1 LDIHQGMTLREP
13 GSVNAVLMGCCRAV
27 PNDIFGD
34 QVDRTPLSPTIS
46 VIIVNWNG
54 RDALEC
60 CLRSLEADAFA
71 AEATELIV
79 VDNGSSDGS
88 VELLERVF
96 PSARVIRNAENVGF
110 APAVNQGI
118 RNARGEYV
126 ALVNNDVVA
135 TGGWLE
141 ELKRALDADPCR
153 WAAAAQMRYLH
164 QPGRINSAGFLV
176 DLAGRARD
184 RNDGMPAS
192 AEPSEPIEVFGASG
206 GAVLIRRSVIDEIG
220 SFDEQYFAYLEDVDL
235 AWRARRA
242 GYTCIYVPAAVVLHE
257 HSATSN
263 RVKGLK
269 TYLSVRNHVWTLA
282 KNASPRQ
289 LVVAA
294 PVLAVLWMWTI
305 LIAAFEQRDTAGIR
319 GLWHGLR
326 EVPALRRRSHGPYL
340 RLREFA
346 MPRPFRYRLAARAR
360 REFAARTVEPEI
372 QQLADAARIAITR
385 MRASE

>member
-1 LDIHQGMTLREP
+1 
-13 GSVNAVLMGCCRAV
+13 MG
-27 PNDIFGD
+27 
-34 QVDRTPLSPTIS
+34 RTPLRPAIS

-54 RDALEC
+54 RDALER
-60 CLRSLEADAFA
+60 CLRSLEPVAFGGKG
-71 AEATELIV
+71 TELIV

-88 VELLERVF
+88 VELLERAF
-96 PSARVIRNAENVGF
+96 PSARVIRNAENIGF

-118 RNARGEYV
+118 RDARGEYV

-135 TGGWLE
+135 TEGWLE
-141 ELKRALDADPCR
+141 ELKRALDTDPRR

-192 AEPSEPIEVFGASG
+192 NEPTEPIEVFGASG
-206 GAVLIRRSVIDEIG
+206 GAVLLRRNVIDEIG
-220 SFDEQYFAYLEDVDL
+220 PFDERYFAYLEDVDL

-242 GYTCIYVPAAVVLHE
+242 GYTCTYVPAAVVLHE

-263 RVKGLK
+263 RVRGLK
-269 TYLSVRNHVWTLA
+269 TYLSVRNHVWMLA
-282 KNASPRQ
+282 KNASTPQ

-294 PVLAVLWMWTI
+294 PVLAVLWTWTI
-305 LIAAFEQRDTAGIR
+305 ILALVEQRDIAGIR

-346 MPRPFRYRLAARAR
+346 LPLPFRYRIAARAR
-360 REFAARTVEPEI
+360 REYAARTVEPEI
-372 QQLADAARIAITR
+372 QQLADDARAGITR
-385 MRASE
+385 TQASE

>member
-1 LDIHQGMTLREP
+1 MDG
-13 GSVNAVLMGCCRAV
+13 
-27 PNDIFGD
+27 
-34 QVDRTPLSPTIS
+34 TPLPPAIS

-54 RDALEC
+54 RDALER
-60 CLRSLEADAFA
+60 CLRSLSPGAIGAG
-71 AEATELIV
+71 ATELIV

-96 PSARVIRNAENVGF
+96 PSARVIRNAENLGF

-118 RNARGEYV
+118 RKARGEYL

-135 TGGWLE
+135 TDGWLD
-141 ELKRALDADPCR
+141 ELRRALDADPRR

-176 DLAGRARD
+176 DLTGRARD

-220 SFDEQYFAYLEDVDL
+220 PFDERYFAYLEDVDL

-242 GYTCIYVPAAVVLHE
+242 GYTCTYVPAAIVLHE
-257 HSATSN
+257 QSATSN

-282 KNASPRQ
+282 KNGSTRQ

-294 PVLAVLWMWTI
+294 PVLAVLWTWTI
-305 LIAAFEQRDTAGIR
+305 LVALLEQRDTAGIR
-319 GLWHGLR
+319 GLWHGIR
-326 EVPALRRRSHGPYL
+326 EVPALRRRSRGPYL
-340 RLREFA
+340 PLSAFA
-346 MPRPFRYRLAARAR
+346 VPRPFRYRLAARAKR
-360 REFAARTVEPEI
+360 DHAARTVEPGI
-372 QQLADAARIAITR
+372 QRLSDDARLR
-385 MRASE
+385 